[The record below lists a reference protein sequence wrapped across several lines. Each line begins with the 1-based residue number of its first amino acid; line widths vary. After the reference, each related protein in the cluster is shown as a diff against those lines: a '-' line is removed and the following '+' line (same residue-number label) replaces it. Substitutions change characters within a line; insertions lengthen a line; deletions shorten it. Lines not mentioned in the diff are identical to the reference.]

1 METIS
6 NMDKG
11 QRLAGIG
18 RKERA
23 ERLNVMC
30 IPLFTFGTCEY
41 RLFLSFLLFLLGF
54 LLVKD
59 AERGT

>member
-1 METIS
+1 
-6 NMDKG
+6 MDKG

-41 RLFLSFLLFLLGF
+41 RLFLIVFAFF
-54 LLVKD
+54 VRVFARK
-59 AERGT
+59 RC